1 MVFPVAP
8 MTTSSVDLT
17 HSAPD
22 SDSMTHNDDKQ
33 NLINQISNK
42 IAWDDDIARA
52 FDTVFNIDRKNKSEP
67 NSIDVV
73 MRVLEMDC
81 DKKVV
86 IATLLSDPQM
96 PPFDTGFIEATFGKT
111 VALLTD
117 GVSQLN
123 NLRSL
128 NQTKQK
134 TPEQA
139 EKLRRLLMA
148 IISDVRVM
156 VIKLCYRVERLT
168 LLKHRD
174 YEERRTIAQETI
186 DIFAPLAN
194 RLGMGLIK
202 WEMEDLAFRA
212 IEPITYKKIAK
223 LLEQKRSE
231 RETYIHQ
238 FSSELDNL
246 LKQQGIES
254 SVTGRV
260 KHIVSIWRKMQRKNL
275 EFHELFDVR
284 AVRILVNS
292 IADCYAVLGLVHTTW
307 QHVPKEF
314 DDYVA
319 NPKDNG
325 YQSLH
330 TAVVADNGQVVEVQ
344 IRTFDMHQKSE
355 FGVASHWRYKE
366 GGNLDPKMENSISAM
381 RDMLD
386 GSSEEVS
393 DVISNI
399 STELSNERVYVFTPQ
414 GNIIDIPHGGTPL
427 DFAYAVHSEVG
438 HRCRGAKVNGRI
450 ANLTTELHTGDEVE
464 ILTTK
469 ESRPSRD
476 WMNKNLGFIKSA
488 GTRSKVRNWFNHQDF
503 DQNLLDGK
511 GIYDRCLSKYSIHHA
526 DLKQLIEHFK
536 RKEVDQFYADIGR
549 GLITSAQ
556 IIGFLQ
562 SEPHNE
568 SENEDPFKKVKKAE
582 LKSPISKDE
591 VSIHGVGN
599 LMTQFGQCCKPVP
612 GDLIIGFI
620 TTGSGITIHK
630 HNCPNMLALP
640 EDKRQRLIEV
650 EWGQESNAVYPVE
663 ISLTAFRRTT
673 LMQDI
678 SSILANQKV
687 NLLDINSTTNKVEQ
701 MVYTKLTIEIQSV
714 DDLVNIIEKLS
725 QLPNVQEVKRVA

>member
-1 MVFPVAP
+1 MLK
-8 MTTSSVDLT
+8 SIENR
-17 HSAPD
+17 D
-22 SDSMTHNDDKQ
+22 SKQ
-33 NLINQISNK
+33 NLINLISTK
-42 IAWDDDIARA
+42 IAWDDDIALA
-52 FDTVFNIDRKNKSEP
+52 FEYASNIIHQDKSLP
-67 NSIDVV
+67 RSIDVALRILD
-73 MRVLEMDC
+73 MGS
-81 DKKVV
+81 DKNTVV
-86 IATLLSDPQM
+86 ATLLSDPQM
-96 PPFDTGFIEATFGKT
+96 AGLDLEIIEAKFGKT
-111 VALLTD
+111 VAQLTK
-117 GVSQLN
+117 GVHRLNRLQNNSQSRLN
-123 NLRSL
+123 HPELKS
-128 NQTKQK
+128 
-134 TPEQA
+134 PEQA

-156 VIKLCYRVERLT
+156 VIKLCYRVERLQ
-168 LLKHRD
+168 LLKHLD
-174 YEERRTIAQETI
+174 YDQRRLIAQETI

-212 IEPITYKKIAK
+212 LEPISYKKIAT
-223 LLEQKRSE
+223 LLEEKRSD
-231 RETYIHQ
+231 REAFIKR
-238 FSSELDNL
+238 FSTELETL
-246 LKQQGIES
+246 LKQQNIRS
-254 SVTGRV
+254 TVSGRV

-284 AVRILVNS
+284 AVRILVES
-292 IADCYAVLGLVHTTW
+292 VADCYAVLGIVHTTW
-307 QHVPKEF
+307 QHIPKEF

-330 TAVVADNGQVVEVQ
+330 TAVAADNGQVVEVQ
-344 IRTFDMHQKSE
+344 IRTVEMHEKSE

-366 GGNLDPKMENSISAM
+366 GVNLDPKMENSISAM
-381 RDMLD
+381 RDMLE

-427 DFAYAVHSEVG
+427 DFAYAVHSEIG

-503 DQNLLDGK
+503 EQNLIDGK
-511 GIYDRCLSKYSIHHA
+511 GIYDRVLSKYSIHHA
-526 DLKQLIEHFK
+526 DLKALVAHFK
-536 RKEVDQFYADIGR
+536 RKEADQFFADIGR
-549 GLITSAQ
+549 GLVTSAQ

-562 SEPHNE
+562 AEPE
-568 SENEDPFKKVKKAE
+568 TDDPFKKIKKLD
-582 LKSPISKDE
+582 LKTPVSKDE

-599 LMTQFGQCCKPVP
+599 LMTHFGQCCKPVP

-620 TTGSGITIHK
+620 TTGAGITIHK

-650 EWGQESNAVYPVE
+650 EWGQSSNSVYPVE
-663 ISLTAFRRTT
+663 ISLTAFRRTN

-678 SSILANQKV
+678 SSILANQKI

-725 QLPNVQEVKRVA
+725 QLPNVQDVKRIA

>member
-1 MVFPVAP
+1 MPSTVTPNTA
-8 MTTSSVDLT
+8 SSVD
-17 HSAPD
+17 SAD
-22 SDSMTHNDDKQ
+22 SVESDLLIHNANKQ
-33 NLINQISNK
+33 NLIDQISKK
-42 IAWDDDIARA
+42 IAWDEDIARA
-52 FDTVFNIDRKNKSEP
+52 FDTAININRKDKSEP
-67 NSIDVV
+67 NSINVL

-81 DKKVV
+81 DKNVV

-96 PPFDTGFIEATFGKT
+96 APSEAGFVETTFGNT
-111 VALLTD
+111 AALLTH
-117 GVSQLN
+117 GVNQLN
-123 NLRSL
+123 SLRDSK
-128 NQTKQK
+128 QTKPK

-174 YEERRTIAQETI
+174 YDQRRMIAQETI

-212 IEPITYKKIAK
+212 IEPIAYKKIAT

-231 RETYIHQ
+231 REAFIKQ
-238 FSSELDNL
+238 FSSELDSL
-246 LKQQGIES
+246 LKLQGIQ
-254 SVTGRV
+254 SVVSGRV

-292 IADCYAVLGLVHTTW
+292 LADCYAVLGVVHTTW

-330 TAVVADNGQVVEVQ
+330 TAVVADNGQVIEVQ
-344 IRTFDMHQKSE
+344 IRTFEMHEKSE

-366 GGNLDPKMENSISAM
+366 GVSLDTKMESSISAM

-414 GNIIDIPHGGTPL
+414 GSIIDIPNGGTPL
-427 DFAYAVHSEVG
+427 DFAYGVHSEVG

-476 WMNKNLGFIKSA
+476 GMNKNLGFIKSA

-503 DQNLLDGK
+503 EQNLLDGK
-511 GIYDRCLSKYSIHHA
+511 GIYDRALSKYSIHHA
-526 DLKQLIEHFK
+526 DLKKLVEHFK

-562 SEPHNE
+562 CEPE
-568 SENEDPFKKVKKAE
+568 SEDPFKKVKKTE
-582 LKSPISKDE
+582 LKSPTSKDE

-620 TTGSGITIHK
+620 TVGSGITIHK

-650 EWGQESNAVYPVE
+650 EWGQRSNSVYPVE
-663 ISLTAFRRTT
+663 ISVISFRRTS

-678 SSILANQKV
+678 SSIFANQKIS
-687 NLLDINSTTNKVEQ
+687 LLDIDSKTNKVEQ
-701 MVYTKLTIEIQSV
+701 MVYTRLTIEIQSV

-725 QLPNVQEVKRVA
+725 QLPNVQEVKRIA